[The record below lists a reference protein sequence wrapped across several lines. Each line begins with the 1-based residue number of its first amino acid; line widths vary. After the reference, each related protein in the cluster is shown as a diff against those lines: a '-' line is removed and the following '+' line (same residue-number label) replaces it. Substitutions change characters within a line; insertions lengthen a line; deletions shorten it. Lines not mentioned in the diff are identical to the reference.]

1 MCAPAM
7 ARRVSHRAALLPA
20 VLAATVLAAGCG
32 DEDAIVFEEGTA
44 AREAAVLFNQNCGM
58 CHTFDWA
65 AAEGTSSDVSQLER
79 VDGPNFNQRKE
90 EVQAVLYAIRNG
102 GFSGAIMPENILTG
116 EEARLVAEFVARY
129 AGRPFLPTIEQPAPG
144 VRAR

>member
-1 MCAPAM
+1 M
-7 ARRVSHRAALLPA
+7 ARRVTHRAVLVSAI
-20 VLAATVLAAGCG
+20 LAAAVLAAGCG
-32 DEDAIVFEEGTA
+32 DDEIPFQEGTA
-44 AREAAVLFNQNCGM
+44 AREAAVLFNENCGM

-65 AAEGTSSDVSQLER
+65 ASEGTSTDVNQLER

-90 EVQAVLYAIRNG
+90 NVQAVLYAIRNG

-129 AGRPFLPTIEQPAPG
+129 AGRPFLPTIEQPAPD
-144 VRAR
+144 VRGR